1 MALNALKGWTGAQK
15 NVVAA
20 AYLGWT
26 LDAFDFFV
34 LTFVMP
40 DIAKQF
46 DVTIPAIA
54 LALTVTLAVRPLGA
68 FLFGRLADDYG
79 RRPILILNIILYSL
93 FGFAT
98 AFAPN
103 LYMFL
108 VIRAF
113 FGVAMGGIWGIGAS
127 LAMETVQT
135 KSRGFVSGL
144 LQSGYPS
151 GYLVASLVFGAIYAS
166 FGWRGMFMAGLIPGL
181 MLAAYIYLKV
191 PESPSFH
198 RPANTRLSKHLIHL
212 AGVLVVLSIMLTVLE
227 KFGREDGLLYLAAGV
242 VPVLVVAALV
252 TPFIRK
258 HWKLAVYAI
267 VLMTGFNFFSHGTQ
281 DLYPTFLRV
290 QHHFDDATVTFITVV
305 LNVGAIVGGLTFAS
319 LSQSFGRRRTVIMV
333 ALLALPVIYFWAYAS
348 TAITLAAGAFLMQIC
363 VQGAWGVVPVHLNEL
378 SPSSVRGTF
387 AGTVYQLGNL
397 LASVNAVFQAKL
409 AENVNWQAM
418 LPFGTASEGNYSI
431 ALAVVA
437 CFAALLIATMMFLG
451 PEAHNAEMGRAA
463 PASE

>member
-1 MALNALKGWTGAQK
+1 MAFDALRGWTRAQK
-15 NVVAA
+15 HVVAA
-20 AYLGWT
+20 SYLGWT

-46 DVTIPAIA
+46 DVKIPAIA
-54 LALTVTLAVRPLGA
+54 LALTLTLAVRPLGA

-79 RRPILILNIILYSL
+79 RRPILILNIVLYSL

-98 AFAPN
+98 AFAPS
-103 LYMFL
+103 LSGFL
-108 VIRAF
+108 IIRAF

-127 LAMETVQT
+127 LAMETVQP
-135 KSRGFVSGL
+135 KARGFVSGL

-151 GYLVASLVFGAIYAS
+151 GYLLASLVFGGVYAV
-166 FGWRGMFMAGLIPGL
+166 FGWRGMFMAGLVPGL
-181 MLAAYIYLKV
+181 LLALYIYLKV
-191 PESPSFH
+191 PESPVFQ
-198 RPANTRLSKHLIHL
+198 RPAVRKPSRHLVHL
-212 AGVLVVLSIMLTVLE
+212 VGVLVVLSVMLAVLQT
-227 KFGREDGLLYLAAGV
+227 FGRETGLLYLAAAV
-242 VPVLVVAALV
+242 VPLLVVAALC
-252 TPFIRK
+252 TPFIRQ

-267 VLMTGFNFFSHGTQ
+267 ILMTGFNFFSHGTQ

-333 ALLALPVIYFWAYAS
+333 ALLALPVIYFWAYAP

-378 SPSSVRGTF
+378 SPPSVRGTF

-397 LASVNAVFQAKL
+397 IASVNAVFQAEL
-409 AENVNWQAM
+409 AESH
-418 LPFGTASEGNYSI
+418 GGDYRI

-437 CFAALLIATMMFLG
+437 CFAALLIATMMYFG
-451 PEAHNAEMGRAA
+451 PEARNVEMGRVA
-463 PASE
+463 PTSE

>member
-1 MALNALKGWTGAQK
+1 MALDALKGWTGAQK

-20 AYLGWT
+20 SYLGWT

-46 DVTIPAIA
+46 DVKIPAIA
-54 LALTVTLAVRPLGA
+54 LALTLTLAVRPLGA

-98 AFAPN
+98 AFAPS

-151 GYLVASLVFGAIYAS
+151 GYLVASLAFGALYAT
-166 FGWRGMFMAGLIPGL
+166 FGWHGMFMAGLLPGL
-181 MLAAYIYLKV
+181 ALAAYIYLKV
-191 PESPSFH
+191 PESPSYV
-198 RPANTRLSKHLIHL
+198 RPANVKLSKHLIHL
-212 AGVLVVLSIMLTVLE
+212 VGVLVVLAVMLTVL
-227 KFGREDGLLYLAAGV
+227 KTYGREEGLLYLAAGI
-242 VPVLVVAALV
+242 VPLLIVAALV
-252 TPFIRK
+252 TPFIRQ
-258 HWKLAVYAI
+258 HWKLALYAI
-267 VLMTGFNFFSHGTQ
+267 ILMMGFNFFSHGTQ

-333 ALLALPVIYFWAYAS
+333 ALLALPVIYFWAYAP
-348 TAITLAAGAFLMQIC
+348 TAMTLAVGAFVMQIC
-363 VQGAWGVVPVHLNEL
+363 VQGCWGVVPVHLNEL
-378 SPSSVRGTF
+378 SPPSVRGTF

-409 AENVNWQAM
+409 AENESWQAM
-418 LPFGTASEGNYSI
+418 LPFGTPSQGNYSI

-437 CFAALLIATMMFLG
+437 CFAALLIATMMYVG
-451 PEAHNAEMGRAA
+451 PEARNADMGRTA
-463 PASE
+463 PVSE